1 MGFSKAALVVA
12 VVALTCNDPS
22 LFRDIHSLW
31 CQVCEW
37 ESFGTK
43 GPGGSQPSFAARSA
57 CRGFERRLANGNS
70 AGVTGK
76 MIRAH
81 GSNMESQLMK

>member
-1 MGFSKAALVVA
+1 MEEIWDKRTG
-12 VVALTCNDPS
+12 D
-22 LFRDIHSLW
+22 
-31 CQVCEW
+31 
-37 ESFGTK
+37 
-43 GPGGSQPSFAARSA
+43 SQPSFTARSV

-81 GSNMESQLMK
+81 GSKMESQLMKYE

>member
-31 CQVCEW
+31 YQVREW
-37 ESFGTK
+37 KSFGTN
-43 GPGGSQPSFAARSA
+43 GPGIASLLSPPGLRVAVLSVGLRMGTVLELQ
-57 CRGFERRLANGNS
+57 ER
-70 AGVTGK
+70 
-76 MIRAH
+76 
-81 GSNMESQLMK
+81 